1 MHQVRRFTRSRIV
14 VGAVALSGLSV
25 LAAGCGGGSAATS
38 FAGNPT
44 FEQQVRPNSTA
55 AAQVAQ
61 QNLVTDLAQLKKD
74 AKSLTKDTTVPG
86 DLTTLSTALTAEGQ
100 DWQQMQHDSCS
111 SMASDAQLVAFDAQ
125 TVSRDATSLTG
136 DVGGMQTGDIA
147 AVNNDLSNIQNDL
160 SALKTLGTAPQVTT
174 ATQVTAGTMAMQSAN
189 DMINTVSK
197 SGNALSAKGT
207 QYLASAQRWAKQ
219 HTC

>member
-1 MHQVRRFTRSRIV
+1 MLHFTRSRLV
-14 VGAVALSGLSV
+14 VSAVTLSGLTL
-25 LAAGCGGGSAATS
+25 LAAGCGGGSAGTP
-38 FAGNPT
+38 FNGNPT
-44 FEQQVRPNSTA
+44 FEQQMKPNSTA

-86 DLTTLSTALTAEGQ
+86 DLTTLSAALTTEEQ

-111 SMASDAQLVAFDAQ
+111 SMASDTQLVAFDAQ
-125 TVSRDATSLTG
+125 TVGRDATSLQG

-147 AVNNDLSNIQNDL
+147 AVSNDLGDIQNDL
-160 SALKTLGTAPQVTT
+160 SALKTLGTPPQVTT
-174 ATQVTAGTMAMQSAN
+174 TTQVTAGTSAMQSAN
-189 DMINTVSK
+189 DMINSVTK
-197 SGNALSAKGT
+197 SGDALSAKGP
-207 QYLASAQRWAKQ
+207 QYLASAQKWAKQ

>member
-1 MHQVRRFTRSRIV
+1 MHHFTRSRLV
-14 VGAVALSGLSV
+14 AGAVALSGLAV
-25 LAAGCGGGSAATS
+25 LATGCGGGSAGSS

-44 FEQQVRPNSTA
+44 FEQQMQPNSTA

-86 DLTTLSTALTAEGQ
+86 DLTTLSTALTTEDQ

-111 SMASDAQLVAFDAQ
+111 SMTSDQQVVAFDAQ
-125 TVSRDATSLTG
+125 TVSRDATTLTG

-147 AVNNDLSNIQNDL
+147 AVTNDLADIQNDL
-160 SALKTLGTAPQVTT
+160 SALKTLGTAPQVTSS
-174 ATQVTAGTMAMQSAN
+174 TQITAGNKAMQVAN
-189 DMINTVSK
+189 DMINSVTK
-197 SGNALSAKGT
+197 SADALTAKGP
-207 QYLASAQRWAKQ
+207 QYLASAQKWAKQ
-219 HTC
+219 HAC